1 MDSAPAHV
9 PDLTSNLTIR
19 GKSVHTWK
27 ICPPIGSHRADN
39 VPLITLLGASS
50 VGVIDMAAFN
60 RKSPSS
66 DVRGARDGTS
76 RGEMV
81 RRPDDHWC
89 QPQAPH
95 FLSAVTTRRVTS
107 TRHRL
112 CGMVRPSSRWWITT
126 REWTLITGRSL
137 YSFLVPMAMRGT
149 TRPAAVP
156 TQAERRRPR
165 VVLPRWTDTVRV
177 TTGDLQRLDC
187 R

>member
-1 MDSAPAHV
+1 MDNFP
-9 PDLTSNLTIR
+9 
-19 GKSVHTWK
+19 G
-27 ICPPIGSHRADN
+27 
-39 VPLITLLGASS
+39 ITLLGASS

-66 DVRGARDGTS
+66 DVRGDRDGTS
-76 RGEMV
+76 RGETV

-112 CGMVRPSSRWWITT
+112 CGMARPSSRWWITT
-126 REWTLITGRSL
+126 REWTLITGRSI
-137 YSFLVPMAMRGT
+137 YSFLVPMAMRCT

-187 R
+187 T